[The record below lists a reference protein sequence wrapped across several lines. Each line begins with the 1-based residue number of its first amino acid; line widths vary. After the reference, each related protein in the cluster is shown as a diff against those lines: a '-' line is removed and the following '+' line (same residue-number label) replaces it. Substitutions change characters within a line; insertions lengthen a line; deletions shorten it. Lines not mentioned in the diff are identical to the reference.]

1 MPNKNKP
8 LIIDIHL
15 TLSTIKGRKQSV
27 CAKLFCWVWPQ
38 LAAVGN
44 TKQTTNRMT
53 SNDSTTTTTTT
64 PSTNAGM
71 VGAGAANLLWRMT
84 HSGLAMAGVGIV
96 CLVLLLSSQDAV
108 REPAEEQLLD
118 YLQSRQETRLIETQT
133 LPAEPTAAERANVAM
148 LSDLP
153 EHQAVLTRWISR
165 QYRVATEPLAVLVA
179 EAHDIG
185 ERMDIDPALLL
196 AIMAVESRFNP
207 FAQSPVGAQGLM
219 QVLTRVHVD
228 KFEAFGGTMAAFD
241 PVANLRVG
249 AMVLQE
255 CIRRAGGSVEG
266 GLGYYVGAVTVDG
279 SFYVKKVLRVYER
292 MHKVLAPF
300 ELPTY
305 KRSLTLNRAQ
315 PAPTRNPATPL
326 SSAVTNPG
334 VPTVGEATTLVA
346 QQQTSVQ

>member
-1 MPNKNKP
+1 MR
-8 LIIDIHL
+8 LCQIR
-15 TLSTIKGRKQSV
+15 LSV
-27 CAKLFCWVWPQ
+27 
-38 LAAVGN
+38 LAIVFE
-44 TKQTTNRMT
+44 TKQTSNRMT
-53 SNDSTTTTTTT
+53 SNDLTAAKTTAPHTST
-64 PSTNAGM
+64 GL
-71 VGAGAANLLWRMT
+71 VGADAANWLWRVT
-84 HSGLAMAGVGIV
+84 HSGLAMTGVGIV
-96 CLVLLLSSQDAV
+96 CLVLLFSSQDTL

-133 LPAEPTAAERANVAM
+133 LPAEPTAAERATVAV

-165 QYRVATEPLAVLVA
+165 QYRVAPEPIAVLVA

-185 ERMDIDPALLL
+185 ERIQIDPALLL

-228 KFEAFGGTMAAFD
+228 KFEAFGGAMAAFD

-266 GLGYYVGAVTVDG
+266 GLSYYVGAVTVDG

-292 MHKVLAPF
+292 MHKALAPF
-300 ELPTY
+300 DLPTY
-305 KRSLTLNRAQ
+305 KRSLTLNRSQ
-315 PAPTRNPATPL
+315 PATTESPGTPL
-326 SSAVTNPG
+326 SSVDTPP
-334 VPTVGEATTLVA
+334 VRQPTVA
-346 QQQTSVQ
+346 QQP